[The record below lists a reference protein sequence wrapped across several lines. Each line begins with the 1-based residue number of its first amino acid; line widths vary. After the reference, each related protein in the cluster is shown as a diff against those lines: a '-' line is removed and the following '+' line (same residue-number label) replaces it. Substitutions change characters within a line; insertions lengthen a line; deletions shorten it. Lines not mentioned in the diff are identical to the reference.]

1 MKRIIAIFMTLILMM
16 WGFSMQ
22 VLALEPS
29 NAVKSDIRAFIDYTP
44 IESYLIN
51 GYTYIIAEQLANYG
65 FDVSYDVDSH
75 SLYISRKKF
84 TTPIYTK
91 EMWNASVSK
100 QVGADIIDSD
110 IQVYLDGQ
118 IANSYAIQ
126 GNVLIMFD
134 ELQRYGTVEWDQ
146 YSRQISSTIF
156 KHELQRELENA
167 EGVIETEYQ
176 SVDSGYIPA
185 KYIGQVDENNLP
197 NGIGVSELND
207 RLTKIKYLGYFSKG
221 KPDGLIYKETA
232 HTVPKSYTYREIRFI
247 GKVDGSKE
255 SKREYVASQSGSS
268 INLLREPNFGVSVL
282 PIKEIPEW
290 TGPETLPD
298 RTVYTEG
305 CYFES
310 WSGKDGKREYRIWHD
325 GNALQTVA
333 DMDFGGGMNRT
344 VVDTLRN
351 ENPNVRSTTNFY
363 EYISGVKSYYNGSI
377 QTVSGTGTA
386 QTLWY

>member
-1 MKRIIAIFMTLILMM
+1 MCHMMLI
-16 WGFSMQ
+16 
-22 VLALEPS
+22 
-29 NAVKSDIRAFIDYTP
+29 
-44 IESYLIN
+44 
-51 GYTYIIAEQLANYG
+51 
-65 FDVSYDVDSH
+65 H

-126 GNVLIMFD
+126 GNVLIMLD

-197 NGIGVSELND
+197 KGIGVSELND

-221 KPDGLIYKETA
+221 NLTDLFIKKLLILFQNLIHIE
-232 HTVPKSYTYREIRFI
+232 KS
-247 GKVDGSKE
+247 D
-255 SKREYVASQSGSS
+255 
-268 INLLREPNFGVSVL
+268 L
-282 PIKEIPEW
+282 
-290 TGPETLPD
+290 
-298 RTVYTEG
+298 
-305 CYFES
+305 
-310 WSGKDGKREYRIWHD
+310 
-325 GNALQTVA
+325 
-333 DMDFGGGMNRT
+333 
-344 VVDTLRN
+344 
-351 ENPNVRSTTNFY
+351 
-363 EYISGVKSYYNGSI
+363 
-377 QTVSGTGTA
+377 
-386 QTLWY
+386 